1 MLIFVLPLTSFI
13 DRSIL
18 QYLWDPGVLTN
29 PRTYGPGRDQFCS
42 QLPAEPPTIALAL
55 RTSAGR
61 PGFHIYTAAA
71 QMPSLF
77 RAILDSCQM
86 SPCTIT
92 NLNGAYGNG
101 EGAGA

>member
-1 MLIFVLPLTSFI
+1 M

-18 QYLWDPGVLTN
+18 QYLWDHGVLAN
-29 PRTYGPGRDQFCS
+29 PRPYGPKGHRFCS
-42 QLPAEPPTIALAL
+42 KLPAEPPTIALAL
-55 RTSAGR
+55 KTSAGR

-71 QMPSLF
+71 QMPPLF

-86 SPCTIT
+86 SLYTIT